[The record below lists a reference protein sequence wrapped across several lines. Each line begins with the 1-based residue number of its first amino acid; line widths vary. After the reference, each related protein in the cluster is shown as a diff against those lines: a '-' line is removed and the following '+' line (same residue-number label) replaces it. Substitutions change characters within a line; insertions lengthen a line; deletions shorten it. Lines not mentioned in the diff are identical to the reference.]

1 LALQG
6 RRLSAPSAKLAADFH
21 IISLTLHIGLVVALW
36 RILLPALREASSG
49 ESRTELLVR
58 VLRVYNPVQIGLLG
72 ILTLT
77 GASRITDLKALHGA
91 AYSQEFGTALAVKL
105 LLAFFVIMLGTWQ
118 CMGIAHRF
126 VRLHESPDGVPP
138 EGADAVLRKL
148 DRSSVIMLVF
158 LAATVLSG
166 LSL

>member
-1 LALQG
+1 MAFQG
-6 RRLSAPSAKLAADFH
+6 RRLVSADFH
-21 IISLTLHIGLVVALW
+21 IISLTLHIGLVAALW
-36 RILLPALREASSG
+36 RILLPALRRESLG
-49 ESRTELLVR
+49 ESRIELLVR

-91 AYSQEFGTALAVKL
+91 SYAEEFGSALAVKL

-126 VRLHESPDGVPP
+126 VRLHESPEGVTA
-138 EGADAVLRKL
+138 EGAATVVRKL
-148 DRSSVIMLVF
+148 ERSSVVMLVF
-158 LAATVLSG
+158 LAATVWAG
-166 LSL
+166 LSM

>member
-1 LALQG
+1 M
-6 RRLSAPSAKLAADFH
+6 
-21 IISLTLHIGLVVALW
+21 VALW
-36 RILLPALREASSG
+36 LILLPALRR
-49 ESRTELLVR
+49 ESLREHRTELLVR

-77 GASRITDLKALHGA
+77 GASRVTDLKALHGT
-91 AYSQEFGTALAVKL
+91 AYTQEFGAALAVKL

-126 VRLHESPDGVPP
+126 VRLHESPEGVTA

-148 DRSSVIMLVF
+148 DRSSVVMLVF
-158 LAATVLSG
+158 LAVTVWAG
-166 LSL
+166 LSM

>member
-1 LALQG
+1 MS
-6 RRLSAPSAKLAADFH
+6 RPVHSLAADFH

-36 RILLPALREASSG
+36 LILLPALKRESLR

-77 GASRITDLKALHGA
+77 GASMITDLKALHGA
-91 AYSQEFGTALAVKL
+91 AYTQEFGAALAVKL

-126 VRLHESPDGVPP
+126 VRLSESPDGVTA
-138 EGADAVLRKL
+138 EGTDAVLRKL
-148 DRSSVIMLVF
+148 DRSSVVMLVF
-158 LAATVLSG
+158 LAVTVWAG
-166 LSL
+166 LSM

>member
-1 LALQG
+1 MAG
-6 RRLSAPSAKLAADFH
+6 DFH

-36 RILLPALREASSG
+36 RILLPALRQDSLRENRV
-49 ESRTELLVR
+49 EVLVR
-58 VLRVYNPVQIGLLG
+58 VLRLYNPAQIGLLG

-91 AYSQEFGTALAVKL
+91 SYAQEFGGALAIKL

-126 VRLHESPDGVPP
+126 VRLHESPEGVTA
-138 EGADAVLRKL
+138 EGTDAVLRKL
-148 DRSSVIMLVF
+148 DRSSVMMLLF
-158 LAATVLSG
+158 LAATAFAG
-166 LSL
+166 LSM

>member
-1 LALQG
+1 M
-6 RRLSAPSAKLAADFH
+6 SAKLAADFH

-36 RILLPALREASSG
+36 RILLPALRGDSSRA
-49 ESRTELLVR
+49 SRTESLVR

-91 AYSQEFGTALAVKL
+91 AYAEFGAALAVKL

-126 VRLHESPDGVPP
+126 VRLHESPEGVPP
-138 EGADAVLRKL
+138 EGADAILRKL
-148 DRSSVIMLVF
+148 DRSSVIMIVF
-158 LAATVLSG
+158 LAATVLYG

>member
-1 LALQG
+1 M
-6 RRLSAPSAKLAADFH
+6 AADFH

-36 RILLPALREASSG
+36 LILLPALKRESLR

-58 VLRVYNPVQIGLLG
+58 VLRIYNPVQIGLLG

-77 GASRITDLKALHGA
+77 GASMITDLKALHGA
-91 AYSQEFGTALAVKL
+91 AYTQEFGAALAVKL

-126 VRLHESPDGVPP
+126 VRLSESPDGVTA
-138 EGADAVLRKL
+138 EGVDAVLRKL
-148 DRSSVIMLVF
+148 DRSSVVMLAF
-158 LAATVLSG
+158 LAVTVWVG
-166 LSL
+166 LSM

>member
-1 LALQG
+1 M
-6 RRLSAPSAKLAADFH
+6 AADFH

-36 RILLPALREASSG
+36 LILLPALRRESLR

-77 GASRITDLKALHGA
+77 GASMVTDLKALHGT
-91 AYSQEFGTALAVKL
+91 AYTQEFGAALAVKL

-126 VRLHESPDGVPP
+126 VRLTESPEGVTA
-138 EGADAVLRKL
+138 EGTDAVLRKL
-148 DRSSVIMLVF
+148 DRSSVMMLVF
-158 LAATVLSG
+158 LAVTVWAG
-166 LSL
+166 LSM

>member
-1 LALQG
+1 M
-6 RRLSAPSAKLAADFH
+6 AADFH
-21 IISLTLHIGLVVALW
+21 IISLTLHIGLVGALW
-36 RILLPALREASSG
+36 RILLPVLRHDSMRE
-49 ESRTELLVR
+49 RRVELLVR
-58 VLRVYNPVQIGLLG
+58 VLRVYNPAQIGLLG

-77 GASRITDLKALHGA
+77 GASRITDLKALHGVFYA
-91 AYSQEFGTALAVKL
+91 QEFGGALAVKL

-126 VRLHESPDGVPP
+126 VRLHESPEGVTA

-148 DRSSVIMLVF
+148 DRSSVMMLVF
-158 LAATVLSG
+158 LAATVFAG